1 MSLAYGIKKFLATLT
16 FLVVGLCYAEAQMS
30 AGVPVFVDIELESG
44 AITVPSFASESDIT
58 NGLETSVVRF
68 KIKANNDW
76 KVDTQI
82 GTIVS
87 TPIPN
92 GPSTILHPL
101 TYSNFSYI
109 VSPNQN
115 DIYNAPVAF
124 SNALVTVL
132 TGTKTGTDKK
142 FSIKFKITPGMS
154 VDPAAYTIPI
164 IYTISPE

>member
-1 MSLAYGIKKFLATLT
+1 MNLVYSIKKLLATATL
-16 FLVVGLCYAEAQMS
+16 LVTGLCFAQAQMS

-44 AITVPSFASESDIT
+44 AITVPSFASGSDLT

-68 KIKANNDW
+68 KIKANSAW

-87 TPIPN
+87 APVPN
-92 GPSTILHPL
+92 GPATILHPL

-115 DIYNAPVAF
+115 DIYNPPITF
-124 SNALVTVL
+124 PSTLVTVL
-132 TGTKTGTDKK
+132 TGTKTGTDKR
-142 FSIKFKITPGMS
+142 FSIKFRITPGFS

-164 IYTISPE
+164 IYTISPN

>member
-1 MSLAYGIKKFLATLT
+1 MNLAYSIKKFLATLT
-16 FLVVGLCYAEAQMS
+16 LLVTGLCYAEAQMS
-30 AGVPVFVDIELESG
+30 AGIPVFVDIELESG
-44 AITVPSFASESDIT
+44 AITVPSFANATDLT

-68 KIKANNDW
+68 KIKANKDW

-101 TYSNFSYI
+101 TFSNFSYI

-124 SNALVTVL
+124 SSSLVTVL

-142 FSIKFKITPGMS
+142 FSIKFKITPGFS